1 MGLIEQKVSRITD
14 HKSMSDSVRVELPG
28 PGAMEECCSL
38 AHYLDGEY
46 KTLLQAEGIEYEL
59 MASQLQHLY
68 LPIALWLFRRANSK
82 THVLG
87 ISGAQ
92 GTGKSTLCRI
102 LALILVQG
110 FGKRVCCVSLDD
122 LYLTRAQRLQRAGD
136 IHPLLQTRG
145 VPGTHDVELGIQLF
159 KTLTGSGTGKLSCP
173 VFDKAKDDRAKES
186 QWNQIELPVDIVL
199 FEGWCVAA
207 RSQSIQALYEP
218 MNSLEAEEDSQGL
231 WRRYVNQVLGD
242 EYQALFEF
250 IDTLIL
256 LKAPDIE
263 SVYQWRL
270 KQEVKLRQKTRD
282 GLQSQVMSEKTL
294 QRFIMHYERITWH
307 CLQEMPQR
315 ADLLLE
321 LGQEQQ
327 VLSATTRQG

>member
-1 MGLIEQKVSRITD
+1 MF
-14 HKSMSDSVRVELPG
+14 DSVWLELLG
-28 PGAMEECCSL
+28 SEAIEECCSL
-38 AHYLDGEY
+38 AHDLDADY
-46 KTLLQAEGIEYEL
+46 KAVLQAEGIESEL

-68 LPIALWLFRRANSK
+68 LPIALWLLRRVDSK

-92 GTGKSTLCRI
+92 GTGKSTLSRI
-102 LALILVQG
+102 LTLILVQG
-110 FGKRVCCVSLDD
+110 FGRRVCCVSLDD
-122 LYLTRAQRLQRAGD
+122 LYLTRAQRLQSAED

-145 VPGTHDVELGIQLF
+145 VPGTHDVELGMQLL
-159 KTLTGSGTGKLSCP
+159 KTLTGPGTGKLSCP

-186 QWNQIELPVDIVL
+186 QWHQIELPVDVVL
-199 FEGWCVAA
+199 FEGWCVGA
-207 RSQSIQALYEP
+207 RPQSLQALYEP
-218 MNSLEAEEDSQGL
+218 VNSLEAEEDPQGL

-270 KQEVKLRQKTRD
+270 KQEVKLRLKT
-282 GLQSQVMSEKTL
+282 GNGSQSQVMSEKTL
-294 QRFIMHYERITWH
+294 QRFIKHYERITRH

-321 LGQEQQ
+321 LGQDQQ
-327 VLSATTRQG
+327 VLSATAIQG